1 MKSTH
6 SPLVIAAMLGLALL
20 TSRPALAAESSVPR
34 AAIAMQWSGE
44 YRSETISDGTVQ
56 GSERFMLTR
65 HPDGSRSLQ
74 MRADLRSRG
83 SLFDVY
89 LHVDAGFRPVTAF
102 ANYWTGGV
110 LKGAGY
116 FQIEGDALRAMSR
129 GPASGSQTRAT
140 AVPARFSI
148 GAHPVSGDGW
158 HTAHYDMAARGVQ
171 TLNLYSVDAGADLT
185 KPVLGTL
192 LPLSVEYL
200 GDERVTVPA
209 GTFDAQRFRLAGLN
223 DLWVYGPD
231 RLVVKSELPRRGI
244 RYVLVAL
251 AREGETIKESEQ
263 QR

>member
-1 MKSTH
+1 MTSTH
-6 SPLVIAAMLGLALL
+6 SLVVRAAILGLALVTL
-20 TSRPALAAESSVPR
+20 HPAVAAESAAPS
-34 AAIAMQWSGE
+34 AAIATQWSGE
-44 YRSETISDGTVQ
+44 YRSESISDGMVQ
-56 GSERFMLTR
+56 GGERFMLTR

-74 MRADLRSRG
+74 MQTDLRSRG

-89 LHVDAGFRPVTAF
+89 LRVDAKFRPVTAF
-102 ANYWTGGV
+102 AHYWTAGM
-110 LKGAGY
+110 LKGAG
-116 FQIEGDALRAMSR
+116 FFEIEGDALRATSR

-140 AVPARFSI
+140 AVPARFSL

-158 HTAHYDMAARGVQ
+158 HTAPYDMAARGVQ
-171 TLNLYSVDAGADLT
+171 TLNLYSVDAGADVT

-251 AREGETIKESEQ
+251 AREGEAIQ
-263 QR
+263 

>member
-1 MKSTH
+1 M
-6 SPLVIAAMLGLALL
+6 SPTRSPFVTGLMFCLALWGVQQ
-20 TSRPALAAESSVPR
+20 SLAAEPMAAR
-34 AAIAMQWSGE
+34 AAIVAQWSGE
-44 YRSETISDGTVQ
+44 YRSETLSDGTVQ
-56 GSERFMLTR
+56 GSERFTLTR

-74 MRADLRSRG
+74 MLADLRSRG
-83 SLFDVY
+83 SWFNVY
-89 LHVDAGFRPVTAF
+89 LHVDATFRPSTAF
-102 ANYWTGGV
+102 ATYWTAGV
-110 LKGAGY
+110 LKGSGH
-116 FQIEGDALRAMSR
+116 FEIEGDVLRATSR

-140 AVPARFSI
+140 ALPTRFSL
-148 GAHPVSGDGW
+148 GAHPVSADGW
-158 HTAHYDMAARGVQ
+158 HTAHYDRAARGVQ
-171 TLNLYSVDAGADLT
+171 TLNLYSVDAGADIT

-251 AREGETIKESEQ
+251 AREGEAIEQTEQ